1 MTQTKQQG
9 TTVKHYQIQF
19 RPDNL
24 TALVHKGATLLEA
37 AGQVGIILS
46 TPCGSAGRCGKC
58 KVRLLP
64 SKKEV
69 LACQYRVDGDL
80 TVFVPESSRFYQQQI
95 LEHGIDRKVAAMA
108 SMRKVFIENPAP
120 QSQAFCHAL
129 SAIVSAEITAP
140 DALQDDL
147 SRLSLYQE
155 NGITAVLAHPYNNDD
170 CILKAVENG
179 NTTETLLGLA
189 VDIGTTTVVARLADL
204 NSGCIVSTASAG
216 NPQTQYGADVVS
228 RISYGEHNTG
238 LDRLHASIIDCL
250 NGLIETVCLQSS
262 VETKDLYEIVFAGNT
277 TMTHLLLKYPVR
289 QLGQAPYQ
297 AYCLD
302 ACDRD
307 PADLGLHINPAGNIH
322 VLPNI
327 AGFVGSDTVAGSL
340 ACGLDIAT
348 VNTLLVDIG
357 TNGEIV
363 YASNSHLLAAS
374 CAAGPALEGAGITFG
389 SRGQSGAIERVLFDG
404 KDIDVDVIGTGR
416 AATIC
421 GSGLIDAV
429 AVMLNLEIIDT
440 TGRFFE
446 RSDLNPLLPD
456 TLRKRLITHT
466 NEPAFVLAGTY
477 LNKQWENAVFLSQK
491 DIRQLQL
498 AKAAIRAG
506 IELLLKKA
514 QTDASGIQQ
523 ILLAGAFGNYIQK
536 ENAVRIGL
544 LPPVPLE
551 KIHFVGNAAGT
562 GAQMTLISRDARTL
576 ADQLAKKI
584 TYVEIAHEAEFQ
596 MVFSEYLMFPEK

>member
-1 MTQTKQQG
+1 
-9 TTVKHYQIQF
+9 VKHYQIQF

-24 TALVHKGATLLEA
+24 TALIHGGATLLEA

-64 SKKEV
+64 SEKEV
-69 LACQYRVDGDL
+69 LACQYIVDGDL
-80 TVFVPESSRFYQQQI
+80 TIFVPESSRFYQQQI

-108 SMRKVFIENPAP
+108 SVRKVFIENPAP
-120 QSQAFCHAL
+120 QSQTFCKSL
-129 SAIVSAEITAP
+129 SAAISAEMAVP
-140 DALQDDL
+140 DGLHDDL

-155 NGITAVLAHPYNNDD
+155 NGVTAVFVHPYNNDES
-170 CILKAVENG
+170 CYILKAIESG
-179 NTTETLLGLA
+179 NTTETLLGL
-189 VDIGTTTVVARLADL
+189 VIDIGTTTVVARLVDL
-204 NSGCIVSTASAG
+204 NSGQVCSTASAG

-228 RISYGEHNTG
+228 RISYGEKDSG
-238 LDRLHASIIDCL
+238 LDRLHTSIIDCL
-250 NGLIETVCLQSS
+250 NGLIEKVCLQSGI
-262 VETKDLYEIVFAGNT
+262 EAKDIYEIVIAGNT
-277 TMTHLLLKYPVR
+277 TMTHLLLKHPVR
-289 QLGQAPYQ
+289 QLGKAPYK
-297 AYCLD
+297 AYSLD
-302 ACDRD
+302 ACDRS
-307 PADLGLHINPAGNIH
+307 PADLGLQINPAGNIH
-322 VLPNI
+322 VLANI
-327 AGFVGSDTVAGSL
+327 AGFVGSDTLAGSL
-340 ACGLDIAT
+340 ACGMDVTT

-363 YASNSHLLAAS
+363 YASDSHLLAAS

-389 SRGQSGAIERVLFDG
+389 NRAQSGAIERVLFDG
-404 KDIDVDVIGTGR
+404 KDIDIDLIGTGQAR
-416 AATIC
+416 TIC

-429 AVMLNLEIIDT
+429 AVMLNLGIIDA

-456 TLRKRLITHT
+456 TIRRRSITRT

-477 LNKQWENAVFLSQK
+477 LNKQWEHAVFLSQK

-514 QTDASGIQQ
+514 HADAGSIQQ

-562 GAQMTLISRDARTL
+562 GAQMTLISRDARRL
-576 ADQLAKKI
+576 ANLLAKKI

-596 MVFSEYLMFPEK
+596 MFFSEYLVFPEK

>member
-1 MTQTKQQG
+1 M
-9 TTVKHYQIQF
+9 KHYQIQF
-19 RPDNL
+19 QPDNL
-24 TALVHKGATLLEA
+24 TALIHRGATLLEA

-64 SKKEV
+64 SEKEV
-69 LACQYRVDGDL
+69 FACQYIVNGDL

-95 LEHGIDRKVAAMA
+95 LEHGIDREVTAMA
-108 SMRKVFIENPAP
+108 SVRKVFIETPAP
-120 QSQAFCHAL
+120 QTQEFCKSVA
-129 SAIVSAEITAP
+129 AAVSAEITIP
-140 DALQDDL
+140 DALHEDL
-147 SRLSLYQE
+147 SRLSLSPE
-155 NGITAVLAHPYNNDD
+155 NGITCVLAYPDNNDEPGY
-170 CILKAVENG
+170 ILKAVENG
-179 NTTETLLGLA
+179 NTTEKLLGLA
-189 VDIGTTTVVARLADL
+189 IDIGTTTVVARLADL
-204 NSGCIVSTASAG
+204 NSGRIVSTASTG
-216 NPQTQYGADVVS
+216 NSQTEYGADVIS
-228 RISYGEHNTG
+228 RISFCDHDNG
-238 LDRLHASIIDCL
+238 LNRLHTSIAGCL
-250 NGLIETVCLQSS
+250 NDLIKKVCLQSS
-262 VETKDLYEIVFAGNT
+262 VKNEDIYEIVFAGNT
-277 TMTHLLLKYPVR
+277 TMTHLLLKYPVQ
-289 QLGQAPYQ
+289 QLGQAPYK

-307 PADLGLHINPAGNIH
+307 PADLGLQINPAGNIH
-322 VLPNI
+322 VLANI
-327 AGFVGSDTVAGSL
+327 AGFIGSDTVAGSL
-340 ACGLDIAT
+340 ACGLDITTA
-348 VNTLLVDIG
+348 NTLLVDIG

-363 YASNSHLLAAS
+363 YASGSHLLAAS

-389 SRGQSGAIERVLFDG
+389 SRAQSGAVERVLFDG
-404 KDIDVDVIGTGR
+404 KDIDVDVIGTGK
-416 AATIC
+416 AGTIC

-429 AVMLNLEIIDT
+429 AVMLNLGIIDT

-446 RSDLNPLLPD
+446 SSDLGPLLPD
-456 TLRKRLITHT
+456 TIRRRLITHM

-477 LNKQWENAVFLSQK
+477 TNKQWDNAVFLSQR

-514 QTDASGIQQ
+514 QADTNSIQQ

-544 LPPVPLE
+544 LPSVPLD

-562 GAQMTLISRDARTL
+562 GAQMALISRDARRL

-584 TYVEIAHEAEFQ
+584 NYVEIAHEAEFQ
-596 MVFSEYLMFPEK
+596 MLFSEYLIFPEK